1 MRDTYHAA
9 GMADTPDDFF
19 RRRKAC
25 GAYVA
30 LQWSAKRSGALKTA
44 SARF

>member
-9 GMADTPDDFF
+9 GIADPPDDFF
-19 RRRKAC
+19 RRRQRG

-30 LQWSAKRSGALKTA
+30 LQWSAKRSGAFKTA